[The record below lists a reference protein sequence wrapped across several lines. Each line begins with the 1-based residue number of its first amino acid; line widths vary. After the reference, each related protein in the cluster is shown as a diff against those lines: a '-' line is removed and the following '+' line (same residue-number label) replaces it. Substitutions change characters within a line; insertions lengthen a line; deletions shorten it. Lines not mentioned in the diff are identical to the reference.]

1 MKCLLPVLI
10 DRYNSEVFL
19 SGGERLTQS
28 ALSEKTGIA
37 ASTINRMY
45 NGTAQ
50 RYDSLVLERLCAFF
64 SCQVGDLLALVEIDV
79 PQSKV
84 AA

>member
-10 DRYNSEVFL
+10 NEYNNKTFM
-19 SGGERLTQS
+19 SGGERLTQAS
-28 ALSEKTGIA
+28 LSEQTGIA

-45 NGTAQ
+45 NGTA
-50 RYDSLVLERLCAFF
+50 RRFDAHVIERLCEFF
-64 SCQVGDLLALVEIDV
+64 SCDVGDLLSLAQVRE
-79 PQSKV
+79 

>member
-1 MKCLLPVLI
+1 MKKVKCLLPVLI
-10 DRYNSEVFL
+10 DKYNSASFL

-50 RYDSLVLERLCAFF
+50 RYDSQVLERLCSFF
-64 SCQVGDLLALVEIDV
+64 ECNVGDLLALIDI
-79 PQSKV
+79 PEDV

>member
-10 DRYNSEVFL
+10 DKYNSATFL
-19 SGGERLTQS
+19 SGGDRLTQA

-50 RYDSLVLERLCAFF
+50 RYDSQVLERLCGFF
-64 SCQVGDLLALVEIDV
+64 ECEVGDLLALVEMD
-79 PQSKV
+79 KG
-84 AA
+84 AAA